1 MRGEHE
7 LETLTSV
14 REKLIRYIRNKSLNT
29 VHNEKKKHID
39 VADCSLFRCSVQVQ
53 SGLSQEWGGAK
64 WLQP

>member
-14 REKLIRYIRNKSLNT
+14 REKIIQYIRNKSLNT
-29 VHNEKKKHID
+29 VHNEQKHVD
-39 VADCSLFRCSVQVQ
+39 VADCSLFRCSVQEQ

>member
-14 REKLIRYIRNKSLNT
+14 REKIIQYIRNKSLNT
-29 VHNEKKKHID
+29 VHNEQKHVD
-39 VADCSLFRCSVQVQ
+39 VADCSLLRCSVQVQ